1 MPAGFWPDFGANSE
15 RSCGF
20 PEGGFRTAKKI
31 AAAYRIFPLVTTS
44 SNNLS
49 LSTSRARL
57 QLSLSFDW
65 QP

>member
-20 PEGGFRTAKKI
+20 PEEGFRTAKYI
-31 AAAYRIFPLVTTS
+31 AAVYRIFPLVTTS

-49 LSTSRARL
+49 LSTSHVTVL
-57 QLSLSFDW
+57 LSLSFDW